1 MAADAFIYSLMV
13 VDNVLQ
19 SIGDRGSKNT
29 MIYLSSFM
37 LSNKQVKNPNIYPYN
52 VFRGKYIEP
61 FVFSPITVFYVNNG
75 SGKSTLLNIIAN
87 RLQLNGKEYATSNSF
102 GIVDYCNAFSNEC
115 SYSLG
120 EDDFG
125 FVIKNLPGNSR
136 YIKSEDILYE
146 IKKIQQKQVLSDGM
160 EYDYVQ
166 KGMTIQEAKDFLSS
180 KEGRKQEEYIKFAQE
195 KYSNGETSMQ
205 YFEEYLQPNAL
216 YLLDEPEVSLSPSN
230 QVLLANE
237 INKLARLLECQF
249 VIATHS
255 PFMLG
260 TLNAKIYNID
270 TKEYDVVKW
279 NELENVQY
287 FYNFFKK
294 HEQEFL

>member
-61 FVFSPITVFYVNNG
+61 FVFSPITVFYGNNS

>member
-1 MAADAFIYSLMV
+1 MPKTIRNQFDKYLTYEKLLEAHNKARK
-13 VDNVLQ
+13 
-19 SIGDRGSKNT
+19 GKNRKPE
-29 MIYLSSFM
+29 L
-37 LSNKQVKNPNIYPYN
+37 
-52 VFRGKYIEP
+52 
-61 FVFSPITVFYVNNG
+61 
-75 SGKSTLLNIIAN
+75 
-87 RLQLNGKEYATSNSF
+87 
-102 GIVDYCNAFSNEC
+102 
-115 SYSLG
+115 
-120 EDDFG
+120 
-125 FVIKNLPGNSR
+125 IKFNL
-136 YIKSEDILYE
+136 
-146 IKKIQQKQVLSDGM
+146 
-160 EYDYVQ
+160 
-166 KGMTIQEAKDFLSS
+166 
-180 KEGRKQEEYIKFAQE
+180 KQEEYIKFAQE

-294 HEQEFL
+294 HEQEFEEVIHESGE